1 MVSQRDLRASEVD
14 CGEIGV
20 AELWARWRVPS
31 KIASVLTGFRAIP
44 FAQNQT
50 CKEKIQRVRL
60 CMYFVDDVMFVV
72 HVSMITSRHGALRN
86 DAYDVITING
96 MTQ

>member
-1 MVSQRDLRASEVD
+1 MVSQRDLRASDVD

-44 FAQNQT
+44 FAQNHGENT
-50 CKEKIQRVRL
+50 ASEVMYVL
-60 CMYFVDDVMFVV
+60 C
-72 HVSMITSRHGALRN
+72 G
-86 DAYDVITING
+86 
-96 MTQ
+96 